1 MKLLRIYKE
10 NKALIK
16 ENTKLKTELK
26 NTEEQHSKLIQKRL
40 ERESYLT
47 SKIDNLL
54 VKKVELE
61 NKIVELSEKNYELA
75 KKLTNDTTDK
85 IKKFI
90 NELDHNIQADK
101 DNGETLISGVSCDY
115 VIERLKDI
123 IK

>member
-1 MKLLRIYKE
+1 MFKIYKE

-26 NTEEQHSKLIQKRL
+26 NKEEQHSKLIQKRL

-85 IKKFI
+85 IKEFI
-90 NELDHNIQADK
+90 NELEHNIQVDK
-101 DNGETLISGVSCDY
+101 STDEILMSGVACDY
-115 VIERLKDI
+115 VIEKLKDI